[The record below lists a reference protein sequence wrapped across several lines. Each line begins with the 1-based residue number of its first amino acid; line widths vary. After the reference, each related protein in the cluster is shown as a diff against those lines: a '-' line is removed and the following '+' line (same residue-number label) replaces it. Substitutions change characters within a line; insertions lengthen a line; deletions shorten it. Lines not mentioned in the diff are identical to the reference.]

1 MNMQPEVVN
10 TIVEHLSNYP
20 HVEKVILFG
29 SRARGVEKERSD
41 IDIAVM
47 GEDITDSEWTDIWC
61 YVDDAPTLL
70 AIDLV
75 RFDEAPSRLR
85 DSIIKEGIALYE
97 RPPIH

>member
-1 MNMQPEVVN
+1 MNTQPEVVN
-10 TIVEHLSNYP
+10 TIAEHLGHYP

-29 SRARGVEKERSD
+29 SRARGDERDRSD
-41 IDIAVM
+41 IDLAVV

-75 RFDEAPSRLR
+75 RFEQAPGHLR
-85 DSIIKEGIALYE
+85 ESIIKEGISLYE
-97 RPPIH
+97 RTPIH